1 MMIESQQQLAS
12 GDYRSEGLAKRTT
25 NKILNNYAQRVALE
39 AISIAIGSRARA
51 PPFTADISTKKWE
64 KSAVRMSLKA
74 FVAVFRYKGSTPDQI
89 PRVNPGDIV
98 FISGEMPRCMLEE
111 VPEPMASQYL
121 ATFKAGFLGTLR
133 VFAGEDKDVKADHTR
148 LLLFDLVGNTYKH
161 KPQPDAAP
169 VDGTAGLP
177 PVFEDGRPLTR
188 LYWVLGEGSFGV
200 TFRVEDIRDH
210 TEVALKATRP
220 PRSPEER
227 AFFNNESFIL
237 TAVNHPNVLPAAG
250 PPIEVQGGDLDG
262 VIRRHLRNPSADPA
276 ADRTERWLL
285 LGDMVRGLT
294 YLHGKPFPHNNH
306 RVLHNDMKPANV
318 LLRRQMD
325 PATKTERSMALLADL
340 GLACVFT
347 GGSLT
352 YGLRRGTP
360 GFMAPELFT
369 MPGAPPGKGVDL
381 SLRPGNMPA
390 TDVYALGVT
399 LYCLYSQTDT
409 DHKTDELPSEVEL
422 QKAFAEVAALEKAAG
437 CPPKLA
443 GLLMRM
449 CSPDPTA
456 RPSMEKVA
464 EALEETMARKAEV
477 EARRKAEKEME
488 IILRFNLTQ
497 DGSSVTIPL
506 KIRNKGSATLPP
518 LSVAVLETAIFKSG
532 AVATAA
538 VPPHAE
544 AGFSMTLEYKPF
556 EWLGLRETD
565 FQLTFV
571 SGSYRTTVLYPAV
584 VAAGPL
590 LAIRHPAHGTTSRSS
605 TSCKHPNDI
614 VQPMIVLGGV
624 DHATRSL
631 KRLRF
636 GEEGRTFNF
645 NLWDTWGLT
654 AETWNSMDLKRVME
668 GQFPENWEMSRRD
681 AESVGQLV
689 QGEATR
695 HLRAPNAVIFVIPAA
710 DLGETVDASQVEMI
724 RSTFAKLREHNPLL
738 VVTKVDEIVPAFRAN
753 PWLDRHDP
761 SAMAIAR
768 PGDPSAQLAAL
779 RQAASVRTGA
789 PPDRIFLVCNYLQE
803 TRRCLNIELPLMAVM
818 HEALLQAY
826 SNARTGGATIGRRPV
841 GLIGRTRSLESSP

>member
-1 MMIESQQQLAS
+1 MLNELPWKTYHVTTGWKS
-12 GDYRSEGLAKRTT
+12 GLSRQ
-25 NKILNNYAQRVALE
+25 IQ
-39 AISIAIGSRARA
+39 AISIAIGSGQGS
-51 PPFTADISTKKWE
+51 PFTADISTKKWE

-74 FVAVFRYKGSTPDQI
+74 FVAVFVTKGRPRPDSKSKSRRYCVHFWCASFTQS
-89 PRVNPGDIV
+89 IV
-98 FISGEMPRCMLEE
+98 SRT
-111 VPEPMASQYL
+111 SRQ
-121 ATFKAGFLGTLR
+121 AGFLGTLR

-200 TFRVEDIRDH
+200 TFRAAP
-210 TEVALKATRP
+210 VAG
-220 PRSPEER
+220 R
-227 AFFNNESFIL
+227 AGFFNESFIL

-590 LAIRHPAHGTTSRSS
+590 LAIRHPCPRDDKQKLNILVFGIAGAGKSS
-605 TSCKHPNDI
+605 LINGFATILSKHPNDI